1 MKSISFSYKAIAV
14 ASFLILSAVQ
24 FFLIYNT
31 YNLKDEHYYIA
42 EKDIIKEEYGA
53 IISNE
58 LAYPGGVR
66 IIDKYLNGA
75 SIRHLETLYN
85 SNKKAFETYQ
95 QQVTDSM
102 YHDLVRNNIMDSFM
116 QRVTEKHHLAKNFR
130 YALII
135 NQLSVTFKNNVYIP
149 LYKAGTSYP
158 LIDEKLQKPYGILLG
173 GTLTDIKLQN
183 QTNSIT
189 VSVASNYTYKI
200 TIALHADTPYRML
213 GILKSILPILLLSL
227 ISIILVV
234 FLFYITFRNWQQQ
247 KKLAEMKSDFVNSIT
262 HEFHTPLAAIMIANK
277 NLQNSRIIEDKK
289 NIGPL
294 TDIIQRQSD
303 RLKSLFEQVW
313 DITNTQQPHLNK
325 KQQSLHLLLDDI
337 LLDYRLKLTDSNIQ
351 LSFTPDATSDVIRVD
366 TFWLTTML
374 TNLFDNALK
383 YNNSS
388 SKEIHV
394 RTVNSGSKLILEI
407 ADNGIGMSPETQK
420 LIFEK
425 FYRHPG
431 VLKNSKGLGVGL
443 YYVKLCI
450 DAHQWNI
457 DINSEPGKGSRF
469 NIIIPVN

>member
-31 YNLKDEHYYIA
+31 YNLKNEHYYLA
-42 EKDIIKEEYGA
+42 EKDIIKDEYGA
-53 IISNE
+53 RISNE

-66 IIDKYLNGA
+66 IIDKYLNGNR
-75 SIRHLETLYN
+75 IRHLETLYD
-85 SNKKAFETYQ
+85 SSKTAFETYQ

-102 YHDLVRNNIMDSFM
+102 YHDLVRGNIMDSIM
-116 QRVTEKHHLAKNFR
+116 QHIIDKHHLAKNFR

-135 NQLSVTFKNNVYIP
+135 SQLSVTFKNNVYIP
-149 LYKAGTSYP
+149 LYKAGTTYP
-158 LIDEKLQKPYGILLG
+158 LIDEQLQKPYGILLG
-173 GTLTDIKLQN
+173 GTLTDIELHN

-200 TIALHADTPYRML
+200 TISLHADTPYRAL
-213 GILKSILPILLLSL
+213 GVLKSILPILLLSL
-227 ISIILVV
+227 ISIVSVL

-313 DITNTQQPHLNK
+313 DITNTQQPQLNK
-325 KQQSLHLLLDDI
+325 KPQSLHLLLDDI
-337 LLDYRLKLTDSNIQ
+337 LLDYRLKLTDNNIQ
-351 LSFTPDATSDVIRVD
+351 LSFTPNAASDVIRVD

-383 YNNSS
+383 YSTSS
-388 SKEIHV
+388 SKQIHV
-394 RTVNSGSKLILEI
+394 RTTNTGSKLILEI
-407 ADNGIGMSPETQK
+407 EDNGIGMSHETQK
-420 LIFEK
+420 YIFEK
-425 FYRHPG
+425 FYRHPS
-431 VLKNSKGLGVGL
+431 VLKNTKGLGVGL

-450 DAHQWNI
+450 DAHQWNMEI
-457 DINSEPGKGSRF
+457 TSEPDKGSTFR
-469 NIIIPVN
+469 IIIPVN